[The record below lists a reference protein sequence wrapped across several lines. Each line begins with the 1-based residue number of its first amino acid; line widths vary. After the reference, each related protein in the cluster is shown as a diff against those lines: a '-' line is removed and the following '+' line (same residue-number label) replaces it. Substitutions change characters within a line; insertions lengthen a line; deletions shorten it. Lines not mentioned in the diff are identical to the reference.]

1 MLISKSIQIINQREL
16 IITIVVPEV
25 RIKIGDLLLWEG
37 YESKF
42 SGHGPDGLFS

>member
-1 MLISKSIQIINQREL
+1 MLISKSIQIINQCEL
-16 IITIVVPEV
+16 IITVVPEMI
-25 RIKIGDLLLWEG
+25 IKIGDLLLWEG

>member
-1 MLISKSIQIINQREL
+1 MLISKSIQIINQCEH
-16 IITIVVPEV
+16 IITVVPEMI
-25 RIKIGDLLLWEG
+25 IKIGDLLLWEG